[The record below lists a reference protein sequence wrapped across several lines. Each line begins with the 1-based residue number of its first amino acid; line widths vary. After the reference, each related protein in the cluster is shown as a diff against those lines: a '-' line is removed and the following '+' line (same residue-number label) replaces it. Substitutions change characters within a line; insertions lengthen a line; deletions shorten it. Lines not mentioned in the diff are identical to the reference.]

1 MNFVGKCETKEFQ
14 VYNFELGCIEEIKS
28 KFLKMISIEMPN
40 PIKPI
45 EKENKVRRKKAQSM
59 EPRLKVLSPMKN
71 KTPRFSINEHHQL
84 VIEEEVDL
92 QYTDG

>member
-1 MNFVGKCETKEFQ
+1 
-14 VYNFELGCIEEIKS
+14 
-28 KFLKMISIEMPN
+28 MISIEMPN

-71 KTPRFSINEHHQL
+71 KTPRFSINEHH
-84 VIEEEVDL
+84 
-92 QYTDG
+92 